1 VEELQNL
8 LDKIQRDGV
17 EQAEAQAARIV
28 GEAEERARAILAEAK
43 ASAEATVAQAERDA
57 QVFVERAHVALE
69 QGVRDY
75 LLRVQHGIEEL
86 LREIMRGTVAEA
98 LTPSVVAEMLV
109 KLSQAYG
116 GASADD
122 EHATVLLGQRD
133 ADEFVELFLSDFRQR
148 IAQGVQIHIDERIRR
163 GFRVSF
169 NEDGP
174 FHDFTV
180 EAIAES
186 LAEMLR
192 PPLKEIVRRAASTAG
207 P

>member
-17 EQAEAQAARIV
+17 ERAEAQAARIV
-28 GEAEERARAILAEAK
+28 GEAEERARAILEEAR
-43 ASAEATVAQAERDA
+43 ASAEASVARAERDA
-57 QVFVERAHVALE
+57 HVFVERAHVALE

-86 LREIMRGTVAEA
+86 LGEIMRGTVAEA
-98 LTPSVVAEMLV
+98 LTPSVVAQMLI

-116 GASADD
+116 QAAAGD
-122 EHATVLLGQRD
+122 ENVTVLLGERD
-133 ADEFVELFLSDFRQR
+133 ADEFIELFMADFRRR
-148 IAQGVQIHIDERIRR
+148 IAAGVQIHIDDRIRK
-163 GFRVSF
+163 GFRISF
-169 NEDGP
+169 GEGGP
-174 FHDFTV
+174 YHDFTV

-192 PPLKEIVRRAASTAG
+192 PPLRDIVRRAGAAPG
-207 P
+207 A